1 MVSDIVKHP
10 NVCSKASYI
19 KVLASMTRSHR
30 AAPSLLQRMVIQSS
44 ADDVPLQED
53 GPAESPTLLQYHS
66 RCFSVFYVGTHVFKS
81 WPDFTTLQ
89 ENIGKMS
96 HFMRIQS
103 QMST

>member
-1 MVSDIVKHP
+1 
-10 NVCSKASYI
+10 
-19 KVLASMTRSHR
+19 MTRSHR
-30 AAPSLLQRMVIQSS
+30 APSAPSLLQRMVIQSS

-81 WPDFTTLQ
+81 WSDFTTLQ
-89 ENIGKMS
+89 ENIGNELLMS